1 MAGARR
7 PRWFFRRPP
16 TASRIDHQL
25 AGVLPYRGM
34 DRSAMRRILKLFTAL
49 ILVIALGAL
58 TAVIVVRL
66 TVTREGVVVPDL
78 IGKDLVA
85 ALELSNKQGL
95 NLKVTDRA
103 FSTSTPSNQI
113 ISQDPRPGSWMR
125 PEAIIRVVISKGVGE
140 VAIPAVQGVSW
151 REAKS
156 TLERYGL
163 RVGEIYRVH
172 STRVSRDNVIAQ
184 NPPPASKVM
193 KGGTVTLLASDGPWA
208 VSYVMPDFRGQS
220 QATANEIAAGIGL
233 RIERVRYLDR
243 PEARAGSVIAQQPT
257 PGQRVMAGQ
266 GVELVLAKRESTPMS
281 SVGTFTL
288 FQHRVP
294 AGVGPRRVQI
304 IVANADEQRQVFDQ
318 MRESGGEVRVLVKV
332 KGLTVAKVYY
342 DGVLVEEKRIE

>member
-1 MAGARR
+1 
-7 PRWFFRRPP
+7 
-16 TASRIDHQL
+16 
-25 AGVLPYRGM
+25 
-34 DRSAMRRILKLFTAL
+34 MRRILKLFTL
-49 ILVIALGAL
+49 LLVVIALGAL

-66 TVTREGVVVPDL
+66 TVTREGVIVPDL

-95 NLKVTDRA
+95 SLKVVDRA
-103 FSTSTPSNQI
+103 FSMSAPSNQI

-140 VAIPAVQGVSW
+140 VAIPAVQGVAW

-172 STRVSRDNVIAQ
+172 STRVARDTIIAQ
-184 NPPPASKVM
+184 NPPAATKVM
-193 KGGTVTLLASDGPWA
+193 KGGTVTLLASDGPWP
-208 VSYVMPDFRGQS
+208 VSYVMPDFRGHAQS
-220 QATANEIAAGIGL
+220 TASEMSAAIGL
-233 RIERVRYLDR
+233 RVERVRYMNR
-243 PEARAGSVIAQQPT
+243 PEAPVGSVVTQQPT

-266 GVELVLAKRESTPMS
+266 GVELVLAKRESTPTS

-294 AGVGPRRVQI
+294 ASAGPRRVQI
-304 IVANADEQRQVFDQ
+304 FVANADEQRQVFDQ
-318 MRESGGEVRVLVKV
+318 VRESAGEVRVLVKV

>member
-1 MAGARR
+1 
-7 PRWFFRRPP
+7 
-16 TASRIDHQL
+16 
-25 AGVLPYRGM
+25 M

-266 GVELVLAKRESTPMS
+266 GVELMLAKRESTPMS